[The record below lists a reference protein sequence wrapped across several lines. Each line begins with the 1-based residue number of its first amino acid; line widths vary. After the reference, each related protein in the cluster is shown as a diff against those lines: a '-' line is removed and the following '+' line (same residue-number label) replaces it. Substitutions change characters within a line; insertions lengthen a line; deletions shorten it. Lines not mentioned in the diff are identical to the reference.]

1 MAGNSFFKLFF
12 NSLFFLLSIVLF
24 ALTLHF
30 KGRKFHR
37 QRFLW
42 FGQTEKRLHFADNNF
57 LRLQNFEDL
66 VI

>member
-1 MAGNSFFKLFF
+1 M
-12 NSLFFLLSIVLF
+12 VLF

-42 FGQTEKRLHFADNNF
+42 FGQTEKRLHFADKNF